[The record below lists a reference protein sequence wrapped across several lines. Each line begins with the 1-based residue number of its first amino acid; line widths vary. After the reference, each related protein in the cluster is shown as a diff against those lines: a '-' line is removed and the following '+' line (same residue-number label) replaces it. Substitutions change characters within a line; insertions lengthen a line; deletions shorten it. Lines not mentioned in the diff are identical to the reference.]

1 MRSVE
6 PIGCV
11 EPLESEEM
19 SEPYQGKK
27 NPNWS
32 PLEVSLLMSPGRPIE
47 FCIEHPD
54 LNRAGGSSKG
64 QEDRML
70 QKSSSLNITHLFIN
84 CPASFRCKKRSVE
97 FQLKALALLGL
108 ICRQK
113 KLAVR
118 CPLIGNAFPDQQI
131 ALIGPLALPNI

>member
-1 MRSVE
+1 
-6 PIGCV
+6 
-11 EPLESEEM
+11 
-19 SEPYQGKK
+19 
-27 NPNWS
+27 
-32 PLEVSLLMSPGRPIE
+32 
-47 FCIEHPD
+47 
-54 LNRAGGSSKG
+54 
-64 QEDRML
+64 ML

-97 FQLKALALLGL
+97 FQPKALASLGL

-131 ALIGPLALPNI
+131 ALIGPLALPNIQRNVIALLPADSVPHLVGSCGISAQ